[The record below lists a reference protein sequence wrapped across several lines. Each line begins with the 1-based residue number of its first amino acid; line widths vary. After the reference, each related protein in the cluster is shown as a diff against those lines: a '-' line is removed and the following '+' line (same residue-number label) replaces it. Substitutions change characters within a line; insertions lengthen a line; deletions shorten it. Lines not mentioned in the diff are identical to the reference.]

1 MADPSA
7 LVTGGSRGIGLGI
20 VRHLLRAG
28 YRVAVNGRR
37 EETAVAPLLDE
48 LRGIG
53 PDVVYC
59 RGDLADPRERESIL
73 ESSLSAFGRLD
84 VLVNNAGIP
93 SPHRRDMLEAV
104 EEDLDLVMAT
114 NVKGP
119 YFLTQ
124 AAARVM
130 IRQREADPAFRGVVV
145 TVGSISAEVVSPNR
159 GEYCLSKA
167 AVAMASKLWAVR
179 LAEYGIDCYEVRPGI
194 IATDMTAAV
203 TEKYDRLIEQGDVT
217 LERRW
222 GTPDDVGSAVAA
234 LVRGDI
240 PYATSQ
246 VIMID
251 GGLTTMRL

>member
-1 MADPSA
+1 MAEQVA

-20 VRHLLRAG
+20 ARRLLRDG
-28 YRVAVNGRR
+28 YRVAINGRR
-37 EETAVAPLLDE
+37 EESAVAPELDE
-48 LRGIG
+48 LRGFG

-59 RGDLADPRERESIL
+59 RGDLSEAGDRQTVL
-73 ESSLSAFGRLD
+73 DATLAAFGRLD

-93 SPHRRDMLEAV
+93 SPHRRDMLESV
-104 EEDLDLVMAT
+104 EEDLDLVLAT

-130 IRQREADPAFRGVVV
+130 IRQREADPTFRGVVV
-145 TVGSISAEVVSPNR
+145 TVGSISAEVVSTNR

-179 LAEYGIDCYEVRPGI
+179 LAEHGIDCYEVRPGI

-203 TEKYDRLIEQGDVT
+203 TEKYDRLIEQGVT
-217 LERRW
+217 IEGRW

-234 LVRGDI
+234 LVRGDF
-240 PYATSQ
+240 PYATGQ
-246 VIMID
+246 VVMID
-251 GGLTTMRL
+251 GGLTTLRL